1 MTIAYRAPQ
10 KSEVYQSKDGSWSIP
25 PPLRQSREMIY
36 NFTGLG
42 GKVRAIMHDRP
53 DMSDEERAEL
63 AYTTMRLAYEHIM
76 SRVIM
81 ALETDKELLANP
93 PQTLVI
99 SGGVASSRFLRHVAA
114 SMLQAHGFDNMT
126 VTAPKP
132 DLCTDNAQMIAWA
145 GLKMYEAG
153 WTTGI
158 SFLPQGEWPI
168 EEIITGVD
176 CWRRNRSAVGRR
188 KVTAK
193 FVKFTKEKSSE
204 IKSKSA
210 DEKPSVK
217 PDPGPSSSQDGQ
229 HAPGSEGLGSPQEE
243 TAWTRPS
250 QATDSPAHS
259 GGSPRAPTRRG
270 TWAGAQPRGVRRVMV
285 GSDHPLHYLQEEGD
299 RILQS
304 MNRRAGGP
312 PPERESER
320 ESTDDDAAW
329 RNEQVLRAFRD
340 VQTDTDGDLVPKLQP
355 GTPEKPLGIPSSK
368 STERTKPL
376 CIPNTRPTG
385 ERKPLGIPST
395 RSTGKMKRVHDAK
408 STGDKKPLG
417 IHSTLR
423 TWEMKRVHDA
433 KPTGTKKLLSI
444 PNTKSTGEAK
454 KAENGYRRILERK
467 LMPEDAPRRNNL
479 TASRGVQTGADGD
492 QAPKPQPG
500 TSDKPLGTPS
510 SKPTGERKPLGV
522 PSTRSTGEMK
532 RVHDGAK
539 PIPPRGGEA
548 KKEVEGTVKH
558 EEEKREKRFVRLL
571 PPAPAPAPAENQ
583 APEGSLQT
591 GLNRLKKWIGL

>member
-1 MTIAYRAPQ
+1 MVYAREMESYCAHTRPQTMTIAYRAPQ

-53 DMSDEERAEL
+53 DMSDKERAEL

-93 PQTLVI
+93 PETLVI

-132 DLCTDNAQMIAWA
+132 DLCTDNAKMIAWA

-153 WTTGI
+153 WTTEK

-176 CWRRNRSAVGRR
+176 CWRRNHSAVGQR
-188 KVTAK
+188 KATAK
-193 FVKFTKEKSSE
+193 SVKFTKEKPSE
-204 IKSKSA
+204 IKSKNV
-210 DEKPSVK
+210 DEKPSVEA
-217 PDPGPSSSQDGQ
+217 DPGPSSSQDGQ
-229 HAPGSEGLGSPQEE
+229 HAPASEGPGSPQEE
-243 TAWTRPS
+243 TTRTPPS
-250 QATDSPAHS
+250 QATDSLAHS
-259 GGSPRAPTRRG
+259 GGSLQAPTRRR
-270 TWAGAQPRGVRRVMV
+270 TWARAQPHGVRRVMAE
-285 GSDHPLHYLQEEGD
+285 SDHPLHYLQEAEEK
-299 RILQS
+299 ILQS
-304 MNRRAGGP
+304 MNRQAGGP

-329 RNEQVLRAFRD
+329 RNEQVLRAFRY
-340 VQTDTDGDLVPKLQP
+340 VQTDADSDLAPKPQP
-355 GTPEKPLGIPSSK
+355 GTPEKPLGIPSSN

-376 CIPNTRPTG
+376 
-385 ERKPLGIPST
+385 GIPST
-395 RSTGKMKRVHDAK
+395 LS
-408 STGDKKPLG
+408 S
-417 IHSTLR
+417 
-423 TWEMKRVHDA
+423 WEMKRERDA
-433 KPTGTKKLLSI
+433 RYTGVKKLLSI
-444 PNTKSTGEAK
+444 PNTKSTGE
-454 KAENGYRRILERK
+454 
-467 LMPEDAPRRNNL
+467 
-479 TASRGVQTGADGD
+479 T
-492 QAPKPQPG
+492 
-500 TSDKPLGTPS
+500 
-510 SKPTGERKPLGV
+510 
-522 PSTRSTGEMK
+522 K

-539 PIPPRGGEA
+539 PIPSRGGEA

-571 PPAPAPAPAENQ
+571 PPAPEPAPAENQ

-591 GLNRLKKWIGL
+591 GLNRLKRWIGL